1 MGIVLGANSYG
12 KSGNHLFK
20 VVRSADRHEVRDYR
34 VDISLTGDYHA
45 AHVEGDNTD
54 VLATD
59 TMRNTVY
66 AIAAQHDFDSPEQLG
81 GHLVEH
87 LLTQPRVED
96 VSVRLVEQRWERIVA
111 SSRDVAGV
119 VTGGEPHHHAFTKA
133 AGGRHTATVQGST
146 AGHSSGSGIT
156 AAARISV
163 VSGIEDLQVLKTT
176 ESGWSGFA
184 EGGYRTLRDTDDR
197 ILATSVT
204 ATWTYSRSD
213 VDFNRVWDGVHEQ
226 IATTFTDHF
235 SPSVQHTIYRMG
247 TAVLER
253 FTEIDRI
260 SFELPNRHHISYD
273 LAPFGIPNDKEI
285 FCVTVEPYG
294 LITATVH
301 RD

>member
-20 VVRSADRHEVRDYR
+20 VVRTTDRHEVRDYR
-34 VDISLTGDYHA
+34 VDIALTGDYHA

-66 AIAAQHDFDSPEQLG
+66 AVAAQHDFDCPEQLG

-87 LLTQPRVED
+87 LLARPRVD
-96 VSVRLVEQRWERIVA
+96 GATVRLVEQRWDRIVA
-111 SSRDVAGV
+111 RGR
-119 VTGGEPHHHAFTKA
+119 PHDHAFTRA
-133 AGGRHTATVQGST
+133 PGGRHTATVEGLRGRARS
-146 AGHSSGSGIT
+146 IT
-156 AAARISV
+156 
-163 VSGIEDLQVLKTT
+163 SGIEDLQVLKTT

-204 ATWTYSRSD
+204 ATWTYTGD
-213 VDFNRVWDGVHEQ
+213 ADHAMIWDGVHDQ
-226 IATTFTDHF
+226 IATTFTDHY

-253 FTEIDRI
+253 FAEIDRI

-273 LAPFGIPNDKEI
+273 LSPFGIRGDKEI
-285 FCVTVEPYG
+285 FWVTVEPYG
-294 LITATVH
+294 LITATVE